1 MLVSCSDVAVGMCV
15 DVLLISGII
24 GVLTGVGVDVLAEVN
39 TNVLAGVVT
48 TLEFVISEPFKE
60 FSC

>member
-1 MLVSCSDVAVGMCV
+1 MS
-15 DVLLISGII
+15 LLISAMI
-24 GVLTGVGVDVLAEVN
+24 GVVTGVGVDVLAEFN
-39 TNVLAGVVT
+39 TNVLTGVVT